1 MSSVPRVPTE
11 SEFAASATSASAT
24 APASAFADASS
35 AAASSAAA
43 GGRAYSIVLAA
54 HGSRDPAAVKEVEA
68 LLELM
73 RKRAPGRSITHGFLE
88 FALPTIDEGVRAA
101 IEAGAARIVML
112 PALLLAATHAKN
124 DMPGELAVLKRDFPG
139 VEFHFGAPMDLHPLL
154 LRLAQQRIIEA
165 ETSSQRIVKR
175 SDSCLVVVGRGTTD
189 PDANSEVSKLARM
202 LEEGLGF
209 GASFVCY
216 SGTAEPGLAQGLNR
230 AARLGCERMVVFPYF
245 LFDGVLVK
253 RIYAAADELRARY
266 PELEVLEAGYLGAHD
281 DVAAVFLERA
291 QEGLDGR
298 ANMNCSLCKYRVQI
312 VGFEEEVGAPQQ
324 PHHMQVRGAALGL
337 AAGTS
342 QAAQEGG
349 GLGPSRGAAQEGGG
363 LDPSRGAA
371 QEGGGLGPS
380 RVAAQEGGGLRA
392 SRQSAREGGG
402 LDPSR
407 GSAPV
412 EWRRYEPH
420 PIEAESFRII
430 EAGRDWSGMPE
441 GQRRV
446 AQRLVHTS
454 GDFNI
459 VDELFFSAGS
469 VEIGVRALL
478 RCRRIVTDVT
488 MVASGLKRSLLQQ
501 LDIDVWCGVHD
512 RETHMLSENAGIT
525 RSAAGMRRAWE
536 KWGNDIVLAIGDAP
550 TAIAETTRLVREL
563 GWRPQLVIG
572 LPVGF
577 VGTRESKD
585 ELRRCL
591 QVPRITN
598 SGTRGGSP
606 WAASVVNAMMIGAV
620 DYLAGAWGL

>member
-1 MSSVPRVPTE
+1 MSLAPSKPVEAESVDYK
-11 SEFAASATSASAT
+11 SSASGLSGK
-24 APASAFADASS
+24 P
-35 AAASSAAA
+35 
-43 GGRAYSIVLAA
+43 YSIVVAA
-54 HGSRDPAAVKEVEA
+54 HGSRDPAAVKEVET
-68 LLELM
+68 LLALM
-73 RKRAPGRSITHGFLE
+73 RKRAPGRNITHGFLE
-88 FALPTIDEGVRAA
+88 FALPTIDESVRAA
-101 IEAGAARIVML
+101 IEAGAECVVML

-139 VEFHFGAPMDLHPLL
+139 VEFHFGAPMDVHPLL
-154 LRLAQQRIIEA
+154 LRLAQQRIVEA
-165 ETSSQRIVKR
+165 ETTSKRTVKR
-175 SDSCLVVVGRGTTD
+175 SDCCLVVVGRGTTD
-189 PDANSEVSKLARM
+189 PDANSAVSKFARM

-209 GASFVCY
+209 GAAYVCY
-216 SGTAEPGLAQGLNR
+216 AGTAEPGLAEGLNR

-253 RIYAAADELRARY
+253 RSYAAADELQARH
-266 PELEVLEAGYLGAHD
+266 PELEVLKAGYLGAHE

-291 QEGLDGR
+291 QEGLEGR

-312 VGFEEEVGAPQQ
+312 VGYEEQVGAPQQ
-324 PHHMQVRGAALGL
+324 PHHVRVRGVSGRAPQLGATSWSPAAMTESLGTAGTAEARGANGAAEIESTGACRADDSTGTG
-337 AAGTS
+337 AAGSSGVTGTKS
-342 QAAQEGG
+342 
-349 GLGPSRGAAQEGGG
+349 GG
-363 LDPSRGAA
+363 LDPSK
-371 QEGGGLGPS
+371 
-380 RVAAQEGGGLRA
+380 A
-392 SRQSAREGGG
+392 STLQ
-402 LDPSR
+402 
-407 GSAPV
+407 
-412 EWRRYEPH
+412 WRRYEPH

-430 EAGRDWSGMPE
+430 DAGRDWSGIPE
-441 GQRRV
+441 GQKRV

-478 RCRRIVTDVT
+478 RCRRVVTDVT
-488 MVASGLKRSLLQQ
+488 MVSSGLKRALLQQ

-512 RETHMLSENAGIT
+512 RETHVLSTNAGIT
-525 RSAAGMRRAWE
+525 RSAAGIRRAWE

-620 DYLAGAWGL
+620 DYLAGAWAL

>member
-1 MSSVPRVPTE
+1 MN
-11 SEFAASATSASAT
+11 
-24 APASAFADASS
+24 
-35 AAASSAAA
+35 
-43 GGRAYSIVLAA
+43 YSIVVAA
-54 HGSRDPAAVKEVEA
+54 HGSRDPAGVREVEA
-68 LLELM
+68 LVALM
-73 RKRAPGRSITHGFLE
+73 KKRAPARSITLGFLE

-101 IEAGAARIVML
+101 IAAGAERVVML

-139 VEFHFGAPMDLHPLL
+139 VEFHFGAPMDLHPLM
-154 LRLAQQRIIEA
+154 LRLAQQRIVEA
-165 ETSSQRIVKR
+165 EASSQRAVKR

-216 SGTAEPGLAQGLNR
+216 SGTAAPGLAEGLHR
-230 AARLGCERMVVFPYF
+230 AARLGFDRMVVFPYF

-253 RIYAAADELRARY
+253 RIYAAADELQTRY
-266 PELEVLEAGYLGAHD
+266 AELEVLKAGYLGAHD

-291 QEGLDGR
+291 QEGMEGR

-324 PHHMQVRGAALGL
+324 PHHMQVRGL
-337 AAGTS
+337 AGRQSSGAKESATARTS
-342 QAAQEGG
+342 ATTAE
-349 GLGPSRGAAQEGGG
+349 L
-363 LDPSRGAA
+363 
-371 QEGGGLGPS
+371 
-380 RVAAQEGGGLRA
+380 VAAQ
-392 SRQSAREGGG
+392 
-402 LDPSR
+402 
-407 GSAPV
+407 
-412 EWRRYEPH
+412 WRRYEPH

-441 GQRRV
+441 GPRRV

-454 GDFNI
+454 GDFNV
-459 VDELFFSAGS
+459 VDELFFSAGA
-469 VEIGVRALL
+469 VETGVRALL
-478 RCRRIVTDVT
+478 RCRRVVTDVT
-488 MVASGLKRSLLQQ
+488 MVASGLKRALLQQ

-525 RSAAGMRRAWE
+525 RSAAGIRRAWE

-550 TAIAETTRLVREL
+550 TAIAETTRLVREV

-585 ELRRCL
+585 DLRRCL
-591 QVPRITN
+591 QIPRITN

-606 WAASVVNAMMIGAV
+606 WAASAVNAMMIGAA
-620 DYLAGAWGL
+620 DHLAGVWSL

>member
-1 MSSVPRVPTE
+1 MN
-11 SEFAASATSASAT
+11 
-24 APASAFADASS
+24 
-35 AAASSAAA
+35 
-43 GGRAYSIVLAA
+43 YSIVVAA
-54 HGSRDPAAVKEVEA
+54 HGSRDPAGVREVETLVA
-68 LLELM
+68 LM
-73 RKRAPGRSITHGFLE
+73 KKHAPARSITLGFLE

-101 IEAGAARIVML
+101 IAEGAERVVML

-139 VEFHFGAPMDLHPLL
+139 VEFHFGAPMDLHPLM
-154 LRLAQQRIIEA
+154 LRLAQQRIVEA
-165 ETSSQRIVKR
+165 EVSSQGAVKR

-216 SGTAEPGLAQGLNR
+216 SGTAEPGLAEGLHR
-230 AARLGCERMVVFPYF
+230 AARLGFERMVVFPYF

-253 RIYAAADELRARY
+253 RIYAAADELQARY
-266 PELEVLEAGYLGAHD
+266 PELEVLKAGYLGAHA

-291 QEGLDGR
+291 QEGMEGR

-312 VGFEEEVGAPQQ
+312 VGFEEQVGAPQQ
-324 PHHMQVRGAALGL
+324 PHHLQVRGL
-337 AAGTS
+337 AG
-342 QAAQEGG
+342 
-349 GLGPSRGAAQEGGG
+349 
-363 LDPSRGAA
+363 
-371 QEGGGLGPS
+371 
-380 RVAAQEGGGLRA
+380 
-392 SRQSAREGGG
+392 RQSADWAATESI
-402 LDPSR
+402 P
-407 GSAPV
+407 AQ
-412 EWRRYEPH
+412 WRPYEPH

-430 EAGRDWSGMPE
+430 EAGRDWSGMPQ
-441 GQRRV
+441 GHKRV

-454 GDFNI
+454 GDFNV
-459 VDELFFSAGS
+459 VDELFFSPGA

-478 RCRRIVTDVT
+478 RCRRVVTDVT
-488 MVASGLKRSLLQQ
+488 MVASGLKRALLQQ

-525 RSAAGMRRAWE
+525 RSAAGIRRAWE

-550 TAIAETTRLVREL
+550 TAIAETTRLVREV

-585 ELRRCL
+585 DLRRCL
-591 QVPRITN
+591 QIPRITN

-606 WAASVVNAMMIGAV
+606 WAASAVNAMMIGAV
-620 DYLAGAWGL
+620 DHLAGVWSL

>member
-1 MSSVPRVPTE
+1 MSS
-11 SEFAASATSASAT
+11 
-24 APASAFADASS
+24 AP
-35 AAASSAAA
+35 
-43 GGRAYSIVLAA
+43 GKPAYSIVVAA
-54 HGSRDPAAVKEVEA
+54 HGSRDPVAITEVEA
-68 LLELM
+68 LLALM
-73 RKRAPGRSITHGFLE
+73 RKRAPGRNISHGFLE
-88 FALPTIDEGVRAA
+88 FALPTIEESVRAA
-101 IEAGAARIVML
+101 VEAGAECVVML

-139 VEFHFGAPMDLHPLL
+139 VEFHFGAPMDVHPLL
-154 LRLAQQRIIEA
+154 LRLAQQRIVEA
-165 ETSSQRIVKR
+165 EVTSTRTVKR
-175 SDSCLVVVGRGTTD
+175 SDSCLVVVGRGTSD

-209 GASFVCY
+209 GASYVCY
-216 SGTAEPGLAQGLNR
+216 SGTTEPGLAEGLRR

-253 RIYAAADELRARY
+253 RIYAAVDDLQARHR
-266 PELEVLEAGYLGAHD
+266 ELEVLKAGYLGAHE

-291 QEGLDGR
+291 REGLEGR

-312 VGFEEEVGAPQQ
+312 VGFEEQVGEPQR
-324 PHHMQVRGAALGL
+324 PHHMQVRGL
-337 AAGTS
+337 AGRAP
-342 QAAQEGG
+342 Q
-349 GLGPSRGAAQEGGG
+349 LGAA
-363 LDPSRGAA
+363 SRSSAEVSESLGAA
-371 QEGGGLGPS
+371 VETDGLESPKS
-380 RVAAQEGGGLRA
+380 STTLQ
-392 SRQSAREGGG
+392 
-402 LDPSR
+402 
-407 GSAPV
+407 
-412 EWRRYEPH
+412 WRPYEPH

-430 EAGRDWSGMPE
+430 DAGRDWSGLPE
-441 GQRRV
+441 GQKRV

-478 RCRRIVTDVT
+478 RCRRVVTDVT
-488 MVASGLKRSLLQQ
+488 MVSSGLKRALLQQ
-501 LDIDVWCGVHD
+501 LDVDVWCGVHD
-512 RETHMLSENAGIT
+512 RETHVLSENAGIT
-525 RSAAGMRRAWE
+525 RSAAGIRRAWE

-620 DYLAGAWGL
+620 DYLAGAWAL